1 MTQMAKLFRALAD
14 PNRLRIVNILSE
26 QSICVC
32 DLQSVLGL
40 SQPFI
45 SRHLAYLRRVGLV
58 KDQREGPRVCYS
70 LAPDSP
76 AFQALGAF
84 LREVLPTSEIFLA
97 DRKLLN
103 SLEDSG
109 KLKSLGLRMVKSQ
122 THSASAASDEGQGE
136 ENGDARAA

>member
-1 MTQMAKLFRALAD
+1 MAKLFRALAD
-14 PNRLRIVNILSE
+14 ANRLRIVNILSE
-26 QSICVC
+26 RSSCVC

-76 AFQALGAF
+76 AIQALRAF
-84 LREVLPTSEIFLA
+84 LREVLPSSETFRA
-97 DRKLLN
+97 DLELLN
-103 SLEDSG
+103 TLESSG
-109 KLKSLGLRMVKSQ
+109 RLKSLGLQIVTSP
-122 THSASAASDEGQGE
+122 TDSASPASDEGQGE